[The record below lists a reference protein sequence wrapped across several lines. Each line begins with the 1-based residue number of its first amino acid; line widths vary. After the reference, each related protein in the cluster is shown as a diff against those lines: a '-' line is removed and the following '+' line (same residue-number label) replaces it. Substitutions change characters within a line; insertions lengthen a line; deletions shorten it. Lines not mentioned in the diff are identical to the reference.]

1 MIASNV
7 VVYQQF
13 QIGGDYYLIPA
24 KALQLW
30 EKDWSRIF
38 SHSKTGPSVTV
49 RGLVGGKTTEA
60 ITHPEMAKNDLYS
73 ATRGRCINWFTSAT
87 EQDNRDTIF
96 EKMEKWVMDR
106 LFVTYLSGH
115 TELEG
120 PPYEIFVLFYG
131 RWLTDNPESH
141 RYEKD
146 LEAMATYVM
155 IQLWSDMDTLNREVP
170 KGYVGK
176 AI

>member
-1 MIASNV
+1 M
-7 VVYQQF
+7 
-13 QIGGDYYLIPA
+13 GGDYYLIPA

-30 EKDWSRIF
+30 ENDWSRIV
-38 SHSKTGPSVTV
+38 SHNKTGPSVTV
-49 RGLVGGKTTEA
+49 RGLMGGKTTEA
-60 ITHPEMAKNDLYS
+60 VTHPEMAKNDLNS
-73 ATRGRCINWFTSAT
+73 ATRGRCITWFTSTT

-131 RWLTDNPESH
+131 RCLTDNPESH
-141 RYEKD
+141 R
-146 LEAMATYVM
+146 
-155 IQLWSDMDTLNREVP
+155 
-170 KGYVGK
+170 
-176 AI
+176 